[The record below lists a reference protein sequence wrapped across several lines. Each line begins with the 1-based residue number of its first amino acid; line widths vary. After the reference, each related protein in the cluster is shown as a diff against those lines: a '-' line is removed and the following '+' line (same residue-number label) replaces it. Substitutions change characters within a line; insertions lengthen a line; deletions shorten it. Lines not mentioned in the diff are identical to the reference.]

1 MKYGL
6 IGKPLGHSF
15 SREIHALIADYDYR
29 LFEIDEDELPRF
41 FQERDFS
48 GINVT
53 IPYKQAVIP
62 FMDEISD
69 EAKKI
74 GAVNTIVKKEGKLF
88 GFNTDFFGMRALI
101 KSTGLD
107 FENKT
112 VLILGTGGTSKTAV
126 EVSKSLGAT
135 EIVKVSRKKSSDTAT
150 YDEAYE
156 KYSGADVIINTTPVG
171 MFPNADKTPVDIKK
185 FKNLQGVIDAVYNPL
200 RTNFVLDA
208 ESIGA
213 KGLGGLYMLVAQA
226 VYASALFLDKTAD
239 ENVIDKTYARI
250 LKEKRNI
257 VLCGMPSSGKTTVGK
272 EIAKVFGKKFIDTD
286 DVVVEKR
293 KESISDIF
301 EKYGEGEFR
310 KEERLAI
317 EELSKENGLVIAT
330 GGGAVL
336 DENNVRAL
344 RRNGVILFLDRSLEN
359 LVATA
364 DRPLSKDKE
373 KLKNLFEKRYDV
385 YKSCA
390 DAVIPADGEIADVVE
405 KIKGVLLWQR
415 RSIPL
420 LKN

>member
-62 FMDEISD
+62 FLDEISD

-74 GAVNTIVKKEGKLF
+74 GAVNTIVKKEWKLF

-101 KSTGLD
+101 KSAGLD
-107 FENKT
+107 LENKT

-126 EVSKSLGAT
+126 EVSKSLGAKK
-135 EIVKVSRKKSSDTAT
+135 IVKVSRNKSSDTVT
-150 YDEAYE
+150 YDEVYE
-156 KYSGADVIINTTPVG
+156 KFSGADVIINTTPVG
-171 MFPNADKTPVDIKK
+171 MFPNADKTPVDVKK
-185 FKNLQGVIDAVYNPL
+185 FKKLQGVIDAVYNPL

-213 KGLGGLYMLVAQA
+213 KGRGGLYMLVAQA

-239 ENVIDKTYARI
+239 ESVIDKTYARI

-272 EIAKVFGKKFIDTD
+272 EIANDFGKRFIDTD

-344 RRNGVILFLDRSLEN
+344 KRNGVILFLDRSLEN

-364 DRPLSKDKE
+364 DRPLSSDTE

-405 KIKGVLLWQR
+405 KIKGVLL
-415 RSIPL
+415 
-420 LKN
+420 

>member
-29 LFEIDEDELPRF
+29 LLEIDEDELPRF

-62 FMDEISD
+62 FLDEISD

-101 KSTGLD
+101 KSAGLD
-107 FENKT
+107 LENKT

-135 EIVKVSRKKSSDTAT
+135 EIVKVSRKKSSDTVT
-150 YDEAYE
+150 YDEVYE

-171 MFPNADKTPVDIKK
+171 MFPNADKTPINVKK

-213 KGLGGLYMLVAQA
+213 KGRGGLYMLVAQA

-239 ENVIDKTYARI
+239 ESVIDKTYARI

-272 EIAKVFGKKFIDTD
+272 ALANDFGKRFIDTD

-301 EKYGEGEFR
+301 EKYGEWEFR

-359 LVATA
+359 LVATS
-364 DRPLSKDKE
+364 DRPLSKDNE

-405 KIKGVLLWQR
+405 KIKGVLL
-415 RSIPL
+415 
-420 LKN
+420 

>member
-62 FMDEISD
+62 FLDEISD

-107 FENKT
+107 LENKT

-126 EVSKSLGAT
+126 EVSKSLGAKK
-135 EIVKVSRKKSSDTAT
+135 IVKVSRKKSSDTVT
-150 YDEAYE
+150 YDETYE

-171 MFPNADKTPVDIKK
+171 MFPNADKTPVDVKK
-185 FKNLQGVIDAVYNPL
+185 FKKLQGVIDAVYNPL
-200 RTNFVLDA
+200 RTNFVLNA

-213 KGLGGLYMLVAQA
+213 KGRGGLYMLVAQA
-226 VYASALFLDKTAD
+226 VYASALFLDKPAD
-239 ENVIDKTYARI
+239 ESVIDKTYARI

-286 DVVVEKR
+286 DVVVEKK

-344 RRNGVILFLDRSLEN
+344 KRNGVILFLDRSLEN

-364 DRPLSKDKE
+364 DRPLSSDTE

-390 DAVIPADGEIADVVE
+390 DSVIPADGEIADVVE
-405 KIKGVLLWQR
+405 KIKGVLL
-415 RSIPL
+415 
-420 LKN
+420 

>member
-29 LFEIDEDELPRF
+29 LFEIDEDELPCF

-107 FENKT
+107 LENKT

-126 EVSKSLGAT
+126 EVSKSLGAKK
-135 EIVKVSRKKSSDTAT
+135 IVKVSRKKSSDTAT

-213 KGLGGLYMLVAQA
+213 KGRGGLYMLVAQA

-239 ENVIDKTYARI
+239 ESVIDKTYARI

-405 KIKGVLLWQR
+405 KIKGVLL
-415 RSIPL
+415 
-420 LKN
+420 

>member
-62 FMDEISD
+62 FLDKISD

-88 GFNTDFFGMRALI
+88 GFNTDYFGMRALI

-107 FENKT
+107 LENKS

-126 EVSKSLGAT
+126 EVSKSLGAKK
-135 EIVKVSRKKSSDTAT
+135 IVKVSRKKSFGAVT

-156 KYSGADVIINTTPVG
+156 KYSGADFIINTTPVG
-171 MFPNADKTPVDIKK
+171 MFPNADKTPVDVKK

-213 KGLGGLYMLVAQA
+213 KGRGGLYMLVAQA

-239 ENVIDKTYARI
+239 ESVIDKTYARI
-250 LKEKRNI
+250 LQEKRNI

-272 EIAKVFGKKFIDTD
+272 ALANDFGKRFIDTD
-286 DVVVEKR
+286 DVVVEKK

-344 RRNGVILFLDRSLEN
+344 KRNGVILFLNRSLEN

-364 DRPLSKDKE
+364 DRPLSKDTE

-405 KIKGVLLWQR
+405 KIKGVLL
-415 RSIPL
+415 
-420 LKN
+420 

>member
-62 FMDEISD
+62 FLDEISD

-107 FENKT
+107 LENKT

-135 EIVKVSRKKSSDTAT
+135 EIVKVSRRKSSDTVT
-150 YDEAYE
+150 CDEAYE

-213 KGLGGLYMLVAQA
+213 KGRGGLYMLVAQA

-405 KIKGVLLWQR
+405 KIKGVLL
-415 RSIPL
+415 
-420 LKN
+420 

>member
-62 FMDEISD
+62 FLDEISD

-101 KSTGLD
+101 KSAGLD
-107 FENKT
+107 LENKT

-135 EIVKVSRKKSSDTAT
+135 EVVKVSRKKSSDTVT
-150 YDEAYE
+150 YDEAY
-156 KYSGADVIINTTPVG
+156 KKFSGADVIINTTPVG

-185 FKNLQGVIDAVYNPL
+185 FKKLQGVIDAVYNPI

-213 KGLGGLYMLVAQA
+213 KGRGGLYMLVAQA

-239 ENVIDKTYARI
+239 ESVIDKTYARI

-272 EIAKVFGKKFIDTD
+272 ALANDFGKRFIDTD

-364 DRPLSKDKE
+364 DRPLSSDTE
-373 KLKNLFEKRYDV
+373 KLKNLFEKRYDA

-405 KIKGVLLWQR
+405 KIKGVLL
-415 RSIPL
+415 
-420 LKN
+420 

>member
-62 FMDEISD
+62 FLDEISD

-101 KSTGLD
+101 KSAGLD
-107 FENKT
+107 LENKT

-126 EVSKSLGAT
+126 EVSKSLGAKK
-135 EIVKVSRKKSSDTAT
+135 IVKVSRKKSSDTVT
-150 YDEAYE
+150 YDEVYE

-171 MFPNADKTPVDIKK
+171 MFPNADKTPIDVKK

-213 KGLGGLYMLVAQA
+213 KGRGGLYMLVAQA

-239 ENVIDKTYARI
+239 ESVIDKTYARI
-250 LKEKRNI
+250 LQEKRNI

-293 KESISDIF
+293 QESISDIF

-359 LVATA
+359 LVATS
-364 DRPLSKDKE
+364 DRPLSSDTE

-390 DAVIPADGEIADVVE
+390 DAVIPADGEIDDVVE
-405 KIKGVLLWQR
+405 KIKGVLL
-415 RSIPL
+415 
-420 LKN
+420 